1 VIYRDQNRI
10 FFAGTFTIGD
20 LLASL
25 ATLHQAVQAGYERI
39 TLDFGACIAAFAGPV
54 LAICAQAMKLR
65 GSDVSF
71 EVVLPRHPEL
81 AKLFRNANWAHFLA
95 PEQNPPSQFRGFTQ
109 VPATHFTDATEQ
121 LQAVNRIVNGILGAI
136 PDLDRRELAALEW
149 SVNEITDN
157 VLVHSQSQI
166 GGLVQVSTFQRV
178 KKRVE
183 YIVVDAG
190 VGIPRTLRQSHPALS
205 SDAAALEQAIRE
217 GVTRDKSIGQG
228 NGLFGSYQI
237 CSHSMGSFQ
246 LESGHGK
253 LAFSEREGLRV
264 SSEKV
269 PFDGTLVM
277 AQINFSDP
285 RLLEEALRFGG
296 TAARPCGLR

>member
-157 VLVHSQSQI
+157 VLVHSQS
-166 GGLVQVSTFQRV
+166 
-178 KKRVE
+178 
-183 YIVVDAG
+183 
-190 VGIPRTLRQSHPALS
+190 
-205 SDAAALEQAIRE
+205 
-217 GVTRDKSIGQG
+217 
-228 NGLFGSYQI
+228 
-237 CSHSMGSFQ
+237 
-246 LESGHGK
+246 
-253 LAFSEREGLRV
+253 
-264 SSEKV
+264 
-269 PFDGTLVM
+269 
-277 AQINFSDP
+277 
-285 RLLEEALRFGG
+285 
-296 TAARPCGLR
+296 